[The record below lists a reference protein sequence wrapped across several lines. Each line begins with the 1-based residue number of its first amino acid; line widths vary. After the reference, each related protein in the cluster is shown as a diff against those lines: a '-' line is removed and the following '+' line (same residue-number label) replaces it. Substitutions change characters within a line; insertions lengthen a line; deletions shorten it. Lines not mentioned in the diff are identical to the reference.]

1 LSAAVAAPGRARW
14 PAAVGWALTL
24 LAVGFAVWVYWGLGP
39 RSKSREWWE
48 PKASVARALAE
59 TSLAPLVE
67 ELPIALG
74 GFGLASLA
82 LCAAVFATTRSAAAR
97 FLAVFGVLATLGFV
111 FYAVE
116 SRFVW
121 SFFRWRWSAS
131 LALFSAA
138 IAAAATAPLLAA
150 SWLRLRWPLRVL
162 TYLPVLLGVLA
173 YERNVTGTDPALR
186 FAISPWPVVQI
197 FGLELGAACIGALV
211 LGVGI
216 GLAAVARAR
225 RGSSAA
231 LLALGAAAA
240 ALAPAVVL
248 GVAALQDLLP
258 FAVRPGFFVV
268 LGGASLAVFAV
279 AASVGVAGDAERT
292 GERALVWTVGGVL
305 VLAPIVLGQVL
316 ARIDYATT
324 RDGRAQEIIDGLDRY
339 RAREGA
345 YPDELAELVTAG
357 DLERIP
363 VPRVGFGLL
372 TDQTFVYQNFG
383 ESYLLEFS
391 APRWIQCAYN
401 PPYLDD
407 EDEPEQEAED
417 GDDTLG
423 SGQWSCPSKPPELW

>member
-1 LSAAVAAPGRARW
+1 VSAAAAAAPRPRW
-14 PAAVGWALTL
+14 PGAVGWALTL

-39 RSKSREWWE
+39 RSKSRAWWE
-48 PKASVARALAE
+48 PKASVARALSE

-82 LCAAVFATTRSAAAR
+82 LCAAVFATSRSAAAR

-111 FYAVE
+111 FYAIE
-116 SRFVW
+116 ARFVW

-138 IAAAATAPLLAA
+138 IAAALTAPLLAA
-150 SWLRLRWPLRVL
+150 SWLRLRWPLRVAV
-162 TYLPVLLGVLA
+162 YLPLLLGVLA

-197 FGLELGAACIGALV
+197 FGLELGASCIGAV
-211 LGVGI
+211 VMGVGI
-216 GLAAVARAR
+216 GLAAAARAR
-225 RGSSAA
+225 RGGGAP
-231 LLALGAAAA
+231 LWLLGAAAA
-240 ALAPAVVL
+240 ALLPAAVL
-248 GVAALQDLLP
+248 GAAALQDLLP
-258 FAVRPGFFVV
+258 FAARTGFFVV
-268 LGGASLAVFAV
+268 LSGTSLAVFAV
-279 AASVGVAGDAERT
+279 AASAGLAGDAGRT
-292 GERALVWTVGGVL
+292 AERALVWSAGGVL

-316 ARIDYATT
+316 ARIDYETT

-345 YPDELAELVTAG
+345 YPDALEELVSAG

-363 VPRVGFGLL
+363 VPGVGFRLL

-401 PPYLDD
+401 PPYLVD
-407 EDEPEQEAED
+407 EDELEEEAED

-423 SGQWSCPSKPPELW
+423 HGEWSCPSKPPELW